1 VVLCAAICGQLLF
14 IGMTGKPRKQLWPD
28 LGWKFVAAAGVAL
41 AIALTC
47 TFNSLLWINRPFP
60 GFFVW
65 SNLFVPAVGG
75 PDWTGYVAGVPYE
88 SRLTAID
95 YDHVQTATDVYVA
108 ARHEGA
114 EEELIYTF
122 ESPDSGELIELTVP
136 TMRLGVIDY
145 LWSLGSYLMIG
156 SLLTLLGFAVY
167 VIRPDRPAA
176 RAMLVASAIW
186 GLYLVTSADMVGPAW
201 FEPLYLML
209 RAMAPVALV
218 HLALSFPVQR
228 GILRQ
233 RRWLLP
239 ALYLCAAAFGAADTL
254 AIDRSFALFVQL
266 NDVHA
271 AAMVVGGAVLI
282 GILVHGLLFPPS
294 AAARQ
299 RTKIAALGGVLAF
312 LSPVAGYV
320 ISLLMGVSIPFN
332 LLAIPL
338 AIFPVAI
345 GWAIVKDDLFEVDA
359 IIRHAVA
366 WAILTGLIAAIYL
379 GSVGLLE
386 VWFAGRSSR
395 VAQLFSLLALV
406 AVLNPLRN
414 QVQGALD
421 YLFARDEY
429 DYRKI
434 IDEASQALATLL
446 DLDMVVER
454 VLTTITQTQHVEL
467 GAVWLRIEGG
477 SYRLQA
483 VTGPAAASLP
493 KELEAGSAL
502 LRRVARKPQH
512 ILSEEALVGRDEP
525 PGEQLLRLGTRLL
538 VPMTFE
544 RRVVGLIALGAKR
557 SGRFFSIEDL
567 ALLRTLANQGAVA
580 VQNAR
585 SYHTLKRVNQELR
598 DAQSRLIEAERFAA
612 IGELSA
618 LVAHGIRNPLA
629 GIKAAAQYAE
639 LDLPTDHPLHENI
652 ADIITEVDKL
662 EGRIKALLD
671 FARPFEPHPAPCDVA
686 QMVRDALASLRN
698 QITAQGITVLTE
710 IDPELPQVQLDY
722 AQIEQVLLALLSN
735 AIEAMPRG
743 GRLAV
748 TAERTEAGR
757 KLRLTVA
764 DTGAG
769 IHPTQLPHLFD
780 LFVTGKPSGT
790 GLGLAFAKKI
800 VELHGGTIRATSEL
814 ALGSRFIIEL
824 PIGAAAAREEAPIM
838 RRARSA

>member
-1 VVLCAAICGQLLF
+1 
-14 IGMTGKPRKQLWPD
+14 MTRRQLWP
-28 LGWKFVAAAGVAL
+28 LPGWKFIAVAAAAMAVAL
-41 AIALTC
+41 VC

-65 SNLFVPAVGG
+65 PNRFIPAVAG
-75 PDWTGYVAGVPYE
+75 PDWTGYAAGIPFE
-88 SRLTAID
+88 SRLTAVD
-95 YDHVQTATDVYVA
+95 DEPAESGDDAYRESRREGPDEDVT
-108 ARHEGA
+108 
-114 EEELIYTF
+114 YTF
-122 ESPDSGELIELTVP
+122 EVPDSGASVELNVR
-136 TMRLGVIDY
+136 TMRLDMVDY
-145 LWSLGSYLMIG
+145 LWTLGSYLAIG

-167 VIRPDRPAA
+167 LIRPDRQGA

-186 GLYLVTSADMVGPAW
+186 GLYLVTSADMVGQAW
-201 FEPLYLML
+201 FQPLYLLL
-209 RAMAPVALV
+209 RAIAPVALV

-228 GILRQ
+228 RVLRH
-233 RRWLLP
+233 RWLLP
-239 ALYLCAAAFGAADTL
+239 TLYACGAAIGLLDNLAFDSSFGAF
-254 AIDRSFALFVQL
+254 IALSQ
-266 NDVHA
+266 VHA
-271 AAMVVGGAVLI
+271 AAMMAGGAVLI
-282 GILVHGLLFPPS
+282 GLLVHGLLFPPS

-299 RTKIAALGGVLAF
+299 RTKIAALGGVVAF
-312 LSPVAGYV
+312 LSPIAGYFV
-320 ISLLMGVSIPFN
+320 SYVMGVSVPFN

-338 AIFPVAI
+338 AIFPMAI

-359 IIRHAVA
+359 IIRGAVA
-366 WAILTGLIAAIYL
+366 WAILTGLIAAVYL
-379 GSVGLLE
+379 AGVGLLE
-386 VWFAGRSSR
+386 VWFAGRTSR
-395 VAQLFSLLALV
+395 VAQLFFLLGLV
-406 AVLNPLRN
+406 TVLNPLRT
-414 QVQGALD
+414 QVQAALD

-434 IDEASQALATLL
+434 IDEASQALATML
-446 DLDMVVER
+446 DLDTVVER
-454 VLTTITQTQHVEL
+454 ILTTITGTIHVEF
-467 GAVWLRIEGG
+467 GAVWLRLEGG
-477 SYRLQA
+477 GYRLQA
-483 VTGPAAASLP
+483 AAGQTAANLP
-493 KELEAGSAL
+493 KELGAGSPL
-502 LRRVARKPQH
+502 ISRMARKPQH
-512 ILSEEALVGRDEP
+512 ILAEESMVGRDEP
-525 PGEQLLRLGTRLL
+525 PADLLLGLGTRLL

-557 SGRFFSIEDL
+557 SGRFFSGEDL

-639 LDLPTDHPLHENI
+639 LDLPGDHPLRENV

-686 QMVRDALASLRN
+686 QIVRDALASLRT
-698 QITAQGITVLTE
+698 QIAAHNITVVTDF
-710 IDPELPQVQLDY
+710 DPALPPAELDY
-722 AQIEQVLLALLSN
+722 AQIEQVLLALMSN

-748 TAERTEAGR
+748 TTERADGNR
-757 KLRLTVA
+757 HLRIVVG
-764 DTGAG
+764 DNGPG

-780 LFVTGKPSGT
+780 LFVTDKPSGT

-800 VELHGGTIRATSEL
+800 VELHGGRIRAESQL
-814 ALGSRFIIEL
+814 ALGSRFTIEL
-824 PIGAAAAREEAPIM
+824 PMTVERGEMPM
-838 RRARSA
+838 PRRARSA

>member
-1 VVLCAAICGQLLF
+1 
-14 IGMTGKPRKQLWPD
+14 MNRRQLWPH
-28 LGWKFVAAAGVAL
+28 LGWKFMAAAGVAL

-65 SNLFVPAVGG
+65 PNLFVPAVGG
-75 PDWTGYVAGVPYE
+75 PDWSGYVAGVPYE

-95 YDHVQTATDVYVA
+95 EEPVATANDLYAA

-114 EEELIYTF
+114 EEDLIYTF
-122 ESPDSGELIELTVP
+122 QSPDTGATVELTVP
-136 TMRLGVIDY
+136 TMRLGVVDY
-145 LWSLGSYLMIG
+145 LWSLGSYLAIG
-156 SLLTLLGFAVY
+156 SLLTLLGFVVY
-167 VIRPDRPAA
+167 LIRPDRPGA

-186 GLYLVTSADMVGPAW
+186 GLYLVTSADMIGPAW
-201 FEPLYLML
+201 FQPLYLML
-209 RAMAPVALV
+209 RAIAPVALI

-228 GILRQ
+228 RVLR
-233 RRWLLP
+233 RYRWLLP
-239 ALYLCAAAFGAADTL
+239 VAYLCAAGLGIADTL
-254 AIDRSFALFVQL
+254 TFDRSFAVFVTL
-266 NDVHA
+266 NAVHA
-271 AAMVVGGAVLI
+271 AAIMIGGAVLI
-282 GILVHGLLFPPS
+282 GVLVHGLLFPPS

-312 LSPVAGYV
+312 LSPVAGYFVSYV
-320 ISLLMGVSIPFN
+320 IGVSIPFN

-366 WAILTGLIAAIYL
+366 WAILTGLIAATYL
-379 GSVGLLE
+379 GSVSLLE

-395 VAQLFSLLALV
+395 IAQLFFLLALV
-406 AVLNPLRN
+406 AALNPLRN
-414 QVQGALD
+414 QVQAALD
-421 YLFARDEY
+421 YLFARDDY

-446 DLDMVVER
+446 DLDTVVER
-454 VLTTITQTQHVEL
+454 VLTTITETNHVGF
-467 GAVWLRIEGG
+467 GAVWLRGEGG
-477 SYRLQA
+477 GYRLQA
-483 VTGPAAASLP
+483 VAGHASANLP
-493 KELEAGSAL
+493 KELEAGSPL
-502 LRRVARKPQH
+502 LRRIARKPQH

-525 PGEQLLRLGTRLL
+525 PAEHLLRLGTRLL

-557 SGRFFSIEDL
+557 SGRFFSGEDL

-639 LDLPTDHPLHENI
+639 LDLSTDHPLRENI

-686 QMVRDALASLRN
+686 QIIHAALASLRN
-698 QITAQGITVLTE
+698 QINAQLITVATE
-710 IDPELPQVQLDY
+710 IDPELPPAHLDY
-722 AQIEQVLLALLSN
+722 AQIEQVLLALMSN

-743 GRLAV
+743 GRLTVSA
-748 TAERTEAGR
+748 ARADSGR
-757 KLRLTVA
+757 RLRLTVA
-764 DTGAG
+764 DTGPG

-780 LFVTGKPSGT
+780 LFVTDKPTGT

-800 VELHGGTIRATSEL
+800 VDLHGGRITATSEL
-814 ALGSRFIIEL
+814 SLGSRFVIEL
-824 PIGAAAAREEAPIM
+824 PIIAAAARDELPVS

>member
-1 VVLCAAICGQLLF
+1 
-14 IGMTGKPRKQLWPD
+14 
-28 LGWKFVAAAGVAL
+28 VAVAGLSL
-41 AIALTC
+41 AITLTC
-47 TFNSLLWINRPFP
+47 TFNALLWINRPFP

-65 SNLFVPAVGG
+65 PNLYVPPVGG
-75 PDWTGYVAGVPYE
+75 PNWTGYDAQVPYE
-88 SRLTAID
+88 WRLISADDEPIETAK
-95 YDHVQTATDVYVA
+95 DVYALV
-108 ARHEGA
+108 RSEGP
-114 EEELIYTF
+114 EEDLTYAF
-122 ESPDSGELIELTVP
+122 ESPDSGTVEITVR
-136 TMRLGVIDY
+136 TMRLRVVDF
-145 LWSLGSYLMIG
+145 LWSLGSYLAIG

-167 VIRPDRPAA
+167 LIRPDRPGA
-176 RAMLVASAIW
+176 RAMLVASVIW
-186 GLYLVTSADMVGPAW
+186 GLYLVTSADMIGPAW
-201 FEPLYLML
+201 FQPLYLML
-209 RAMAPVALV
+209 RAIAPAALV

-228 GILRQ
+228 RILD
-233 RRWLLP
+233 RRWVLP
-239 ALYLCAAAFGAADTL
+239 AVYFCAAGLGVADTL
-254 AIDRSFALFVQL
+254 TFEREFGIFIAL

-271 AAMVVGGAVLI
+271 AAMMVGGAVLI
-282 GILVHGLLFPPS
+282 GLLVHGLLFPPS

-312 LSPVAGYV
+312 LSPVAGYF
-320 ISLLMGVSIPFN
+320 ISSVMGVSIPFN
-332 LLAIPL
+332 FLAIPL

-366 WAILTGLIAAIYL
+366 WAILTGLIAATYL
-379 GSVGLLE
+379 GTVGLLE

-395 VAQLFSLLALV
+395 VAQLFFLLALV
-406 AVLNPLRN
+406 AALNPLRN
-414 QVQGALD
+414 QVQAALD
-421 YLFARDEY
+421 YLFARDVY

-434 IDEASQALATLL
+434 VDEASQALATML
-446 DLDMVVER
+446 DLDAVVER
-454 VLTTITQTQHVEL
+454 VLNTITGTTHVEF
-467 GAVWLRIEGG
+467 GAVWLRAEGG
-477 SYRLQA
+477 GYRLQA
-483 VTGPAAASLP
+483 QAGHAAASLP
-493 KELEAGSAL
+493 KELEGGSPL

-512 ILSEEALVGRDEP
+512 ILGEEALVGRDEP
-525 PGEQLLRLGTRLL
+525 PADQLLRLGTRLL

-557 SGRFFSIEDL
+557 SGRFFSGEDL
-567 ALLRTLANQGAVA
+567 ALMRTLANQGAVA

-585 SYHTLKRVNQELR
+585 SVHTLKRVNQELR

-639 LDLPTDHPLHENI
+639 LDLPSDHPLHENI

-686 QMVRDALASLRN
+686 QIVRDALASLRN
-698 QITAQGITVLTE
+698 QISAHGINVVTDF
-710 IDPELPQVQLDY
+710 DPELPQAHLDF
-722 AQIEQVLLALLSN
+722 AQIEQVLLALMSN

-748 TAERTEAGR
+748 STQRTDGGR
-757 KLRLTVA
+757 RLRITVA

-800 VELHGGTIRATSEL
+800 VELHGGRIAATSEL
-814 ALGSRFIIEL
+814 ALGSQFIIEL
-824 PIGAAAAREEAPIM
+824 PIVAPAARDELAP